1 MLEAFGA
8 ETRSVAVVKK
18 TTVGVYV
25 DGEYSPGSDAE
36 ESVQMIAI
44 PITPAQLKNLPEGAY
59 QAGDMRFYHK
69 GEAMYSAGD
78 VFTVGG
84 VSYKVRDITDRS
96 FEGNF
101 TIYLAKRVYED
112 A

>member
-1 MLEAFGA
+1 MLEAFQSDIRNV
-8 ETRSVAVVKK
+8 TVIKK

-25 DGEYSPGSDAE
+25 EGEYTPGAE
-36 ESVQMIAI
+36 TTETAQMVVI
-44 PITPAQLKNLPEGAY
+44 PITPTQLKNLPEGAY

-69 GEAMYSAGD
+69 GRSVYAAGD
-78 VFTVGG
+78 VFEVGG
-84 VSYKVRDITDRS
+84 VRYMVRDVTDRS

-101 TIYLAKRVYED
+101 SMYLAKRIYEN

>member
-1 MLEAFGA
+1 MLNSFAA
-8 ETRSVAVVKK
+8 QTRSVAVVKK

-25 DGEYSPGSDAE
+25 DGEYSPGSETAE
-36 ESVQMIAI
+36 TAQMITI

-69 GEAMYSAGD
+69 GEAVYSPGD
-78 VFTVGG
+78 VFSVGG
-84 VSYKVRDITDRS
+84 VDYKVRDITDRS